1 MRFLAVSLSVVIAC
15 LGFGTECQAQKP
27 DLKDP
32 ATIAAGRT
40 LFQEKQCAYCHGAD
54 GNGGIRLA
62 GRDDLDAA
70 SVFQTIT
77 DGRSTGVRRMPSWS
91 GILTEDEIWQAVA
104 YVMSLAASAPS
115 K

>member
-1 MRFLAVSLSVVIAC
+1 MRFLLVSLSVVVAH
-15 LGFGTECQAQKP
+15 LEFGTASQAQKL

-40 LFQEKQCAYCHGAD
+40 LFQQKQCAYCHGAD

-70 SVFQTIT
+70 GVFQTIT
-77 DGRSTGVRRMPSWS
+77 EGRSTGVRRMPSWS

-104 YVMSLAASAPS
+104 YVMSLAATVPS